1 MNDQGMKL
9 EMQKKSIWNYLNARG
24 IQNEKE
30 LNRALDEMK
39 PINIGLMVVSEDQL
53 ITNKGA

>member
-1 MNDQGMKL
+1 MNDEVMKL

-24 IQNEKE
+24 IRNEKE

-39 PINIGLMVVSEDQL
+39 PINIGLMVVNEDQL